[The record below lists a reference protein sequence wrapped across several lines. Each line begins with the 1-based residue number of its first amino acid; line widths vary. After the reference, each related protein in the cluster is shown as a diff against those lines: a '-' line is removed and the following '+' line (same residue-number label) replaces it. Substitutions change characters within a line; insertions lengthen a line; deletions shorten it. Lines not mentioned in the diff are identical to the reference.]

1 MLSLC
6 SWLHLVVSYVSNQYD
21 DVYNDTFPFDLSRS
35 RQFPS
40 NVSYNNIR
48 TRSLIFVIDRYF
60 PWISKYFRESV
71 YGFWVTAERPWTN
84 RTIHKHSD
92 TTKYIYSEPISIFE
106 CINLKQNFM
115 TKWIPLIGHRPINV
129 RYQRLILDMYWNLL
143 CWKGNLT
150 SLLNFAFNWF
160 AINLFPDLRTMKLK
174 LSEWDRELACC
185 HFICF
190 SGFLKRS
197 SIYYVYTNNQVYIY
211 IFLCLLSEISTL
223 QRKNHCSYT
232 INVYFQISD

>member
-1 MLSLC
+1 
-6 SWLHLVVSYVSNQYD
+6 
-21 DVYNDTFPFDLSRS
+21 
-35 RQFPS
+35 
-40 NVSYNNIR
+40 
-48 TRSLIFVIDRYF
+48 
-60 PWISKYFRESV
+60 
-71 YGFWVTAERPWTN
+71 
-84 RTIHKHSD
+84 
-92 TTKYIYSEPISIFE
+92 
-106 CINLKQNFM
+106 M

-143 CWKGNLT
+143 CWTGNLT

-197 SIYYVYTNNQVYIY
+197 SIYYVYTNNQVYISVSPVRNIY
-211 IFLCLLSEISTL
+211 IAKKESLQLYNKCLFSNKWLMEWKWIKL
-223 QRKNHCSYT
+223 
-232 INVYFQISD
+232 

>member
-1 MLSLC
+1 M
-6 SWLHLVVSYVSNQYD
+6 
-21 DVYNDTFPFDLSRS
+21 
-35 RQFPS
+35 
-40 NVSYNNIR
+40 
-48 TRSLIFVIDRYF
+48 
-60 PWISKYFRESV
+60 
-71 YGFWVTAERPWTN
+71 YGFESQRSGLER
-84 RTIHKHSD
+84 KHSD

-143 CWKGNLT
+143 CWTGNLT

-160 AINLFPDLRTMKLK
+160 AINLFLDLRTMKLK

-211 IFLCLLSEISTL
+211 IYIYFCVSCPKYL
-223 QRKNHCSYT
+223 HCKERIT
-232 INVYFQISD
+232 AA